1 MTRPGW
7 PVALTVAGSDS
18 SGGAGLQA
26 DLKTFAALE
35 VYGASVVTAVTSQNT
50 QGVQG
55 IHLVPPEMVARQLA
69 AVLEDLPVAAI
80 KTGMMGAGPQLAAAA
95 DVLGRQPAMPLVIDP
110 VIRATSGDSLLAAD
124 GLQGYLESLFPLAT
138 LVTPNLDEAR
148 LLAGLDTM
156 DAVMLARALLGR
168 GARAVLVT
176 GGDGTGET
184 VEDLLMT
191 STGQRLFRRPRVA
204 TTCTHGTGC
213 TLSAAITAA
222 LARGRSLEESV
233 TTAVAYVERAL
244 QTAWP
249 LGHGHGPVH
258 HMHPWWKDLP

>member
-156 DAVMLARALLGR
+156 DAVMLARA
-168 GARAVLVT
+168 
-176 GGDGTGET
+176 
-184 VEDLLMT
+184 
-191 STGQRLFRRPRVA
+191 
-204 TTCTHGTGC
+204 
-213 TLSAAITAA
+213 
-222 LARGRSLEESV
+222 
-233 TTAVAYVERAL
+233 
-244 QTAWP
+244 
-249 LGHGHGPVH
+249 
-258 HMHPWWKDLP
+258 